1 MQNEIKTI
9 AVIGATES
17 GRALAEAA
25 LRAGYRIVLEDVVES
40 RLHEAARS
48 LAELGPEIHRRLRL
62 ANTVEDA
69 LREADLV
76 IEAVADEMEMK
87 LELFTI
93 FDKFAKA
100 NAILATSSQSIPI
113 AELGEMTVCPERCI
127 GFRLVST
134 SKVELRC
141 VAKTAQ
147 ETIGA
152 CAEVARRMGRE
163 VAVISQGGPESSVAE
178 RARHD
183 VRVDNR

>member
-9 AVIGATES
+9 AVIGATEK

-25 LRAGYRIVLEDVVES
+25 LRAGYRIVLEDVVEA
-40 RLHEAARS
+40 RLHQAARS
-48 LAELGPEIHRRLRL
+48 LAELGPEIHRRLLL
-62 ANTVEDA
+62 ANTVEEA

-100 NAILATSSQSIPI
+100 NAILASTSESIPI
-113 AELGEMTVCPERCI
+113 QDLAEMTVCPERCM

-134 SKVELRC
+134 CKVELRC
-141 VAKTAQ
+141 AAKTAQ
-147 ETIGA
+147 ETIA
-152 CAEVARRMGRE
+152 AFTEVAKRMGRE
-163 VAVISQGGPESSVAE
+163 VAVISDSRGAH
-178 RARHD
+178 ARQSL
-183 VRVDNR
+183 